1 VARLSSSVVFSA
13 KALTPCGTP
22 AVARFAGPGRYHQ
35 HADAICTAS
44 WTAPFSYLTG
54 GVARWKLAGLRDHA
68 VRLMKRRGRHGLGGS
83 CDGQNKSN
91 SDQPEHR
98 FLRCEPEYTKQKE
111 TGRAALALPVC
122 TPLTVSESGGRKPSP
137 FLPEPIAAVGVGN
150 DSEKV

>member
-1 VARLSSSVVFSA
+1 MARLSTSVVFSA

-22 AVARFAGPGRYHQ
+22 AVARLAGAGRYHQ
-35 HADAICTAS
+35 HADAICPAS

-91 SDQPEHR
+91 SDQPDHCH
-98 FLRCEPEYTKQKE
+98 LHMN
-111 TGRAALALPVC
+111 LPM
-122 TPLTVSESGGRKPSP
+122 TH
-137 FLPEPIAAVGVGN
+137 PIARTKPMGPGLAFVHKR
-150 DSEKV
+150 SAH

>member
-1 VARLSSSVVFSA
+1 VARLSTSVVFSA

-35 HADAICTAS
+35 HADAICPAS

-98 FLRCEPEYTKQKE
+98 FLRYEPGIHKTKGNGE
-111 TGRAALALPVC
+111 SRASPPPPV
-122 TPLTVSESGGRKPSP
+122 RH
-137 FLPEPIAAVGVGN
+137 
-150 DSEKV
+150 